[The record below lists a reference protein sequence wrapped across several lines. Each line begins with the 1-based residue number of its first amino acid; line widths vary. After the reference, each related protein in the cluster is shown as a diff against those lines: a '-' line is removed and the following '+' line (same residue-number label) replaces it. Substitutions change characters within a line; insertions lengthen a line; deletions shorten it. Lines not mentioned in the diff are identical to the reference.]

1 MKHLEY
7 NKLRNTIIE
16 NSKVIKEEVMSLEFW
31 CEIQT
36 PNGRG
41 TFIEDVQDV
50 YSLWE
55 DWEEKVYSDV
65 TDIWDYVEKYGEYEV
80 VILWKDIE
88 IRHLQWFCDEK
99 DIGIIIDNWAVVINW
114 RWWIYLDHCL
124 PLKDQDPNELEKIN
138 NYLIDNIK

>member
-50 YSLWE
+50 YSLWIGCGDAAEWFKAAKHGSDAPVQEGEGHCE
-55 DWEEKVYSDV
+55 D
-65 TDIWDYVEKYGEYEV
+65 DIC
-80 VILWKDIE
+80 I
-88 IRHLQWFCDEK
+88 
-99 DIGIIIDNWAVVINW
+99 AVNLGQCWGW
-114 RWWIYLDHCL
+114 RWRWHWW
-124 PLKDQDPNELEKIN
+124 
-138 NYLIDNIK
+138 